1 MAAPRSTGRPI
12 AIAVLAVLLA
22 GSSLAPATIGANP
35 TSEIQQTQGFRKGVT
50 LAGIREHQAA
60 FQGFAD
66 ANGGSRVAGLGGYD
80 DSAQYVYDRAL
91 AAGYEVSFQEF
102 EFLFVG
108 DASPPVFE
116 RLTAPATDYVDGVDF
131 ATISYSGSGDVTA
144 ELSAVDL
151 VVPSP
156 EPNAST
162 SGCEASDFAGF
173 VAGNIALLQRGTCTF
188 RLKTENA
195 IAAGAIAVVVFNEGN
210 PGRTA
215 LNFGTMNPPPLDL
228 PAITTSFAVGDSLRN
243 GVLNGPT
250 GVEVHLLSDQLAE
263 VRTTR
268 NVIAETPD
276 GDPNRVVIIGAH
288 LDSVPAGPGINDN
301 GSGSGTILEIA
312 ETFAAQGREPRNKL
326 RFMWYS
332 AEESGLI
339 GSEFYVD
346 SLSPAERGQ
355 IEMMLN
361 FDMVGSPNMVRFVYD
376 GDNSAFPVT
385 PGQVQAGPPGSG
397 EIERVFADYFA
408 SQGLASEP
416 TPFSGRSDY
425 GPFISATPGIP
436 AGGLFT
442 GAEGLKT
449 AAQALTYGGVA
460 GQQYDP
466 CYHLACDTFAGS
478 GGGTV
483 GGVGLIGLDQ
493 MSDAAAHAVLLFS
506 KRNFDHEPLT
516 ATSLSADAS
525 LRQFSVGDAADAPAP
540 ASDYRLDR

>member
-1 MAAPRSTGRPI
+1 LAAPRSTGRPI
-12 AIAVLAVLLA
+12 AIAVLTALIA
-22 GSSLAPATIGANP
+22 GSSLAPATLGANP
-35 TSEIQQTQGFRKGVT
+35 TSEIKQTQGFRKAVT

-60 FQGFAD
+60 FQAFAD

-80 DSAQYVYDRAL
+80 DSAQYVYDRAQ
-91 AAGYEVSFQEF
+91 AAGYDVSFQEF

-108 DASPPVFE
+108 DATPPILN
-116 RLTAPATDYVDGVDF
+116 RLTAPAASFVNGVDF

-144 ELSAVDL
+144 NLVAVDL
-151 VVPSP
+151 IVPSP
-156 EPNAST
+156 APNAST

-188 RLKTENA
+188 RVKTENA
-195 IAAGAIAVVVFNEGN
+195 MAAGAVGVIVFNEGN

-215 LNFGTMNPPPLDL
+215 LNFGTMNPPPVNL
-228 PAITTSFAVGDSLRN
+228 PAVTTSFAVGQNLRN

-250 GVEVHLLSDQLAE
+250 GVQVRLVSDQLAE
-263 VRTTR
+263 LRTTR

-276 GDPNRVVIIGAH
+276 GDPDRVVVIGAH
-288 LDSVPAGPGINDN
+288 LDSVSAGPGINDN
-301 GSGSGTILEIA
+301 GSGSATILEIA
-312 ETFAAQGREPRNKL
+312 ETFAAQDREPRNKL
-326 RFMWYS
+326 RFMWFS
-332 AEESGLI
+332 AEEGGLI
-339 GSEFYVD
+339 GSDFYVD

-408 SQGLASEP
+408 SQNLASEP

-425 GPFISATPGIP
+425 GPFITAVPGIP

-442 GAEGLKT
+442 GAEGIKT

-466 CYHLACDTFAGS
+466 CYHIACDTFAGT
-478 GGGTV
+478 GGGTI

-506 KRNFDHEPLT
+506 KRKFDSEPLST
-516 ATSLSADAS
+516 TSASADAS
-525 LRQFSVGDAADAPAP
+525 LRPFSVGGATDAPAP
-540 ASDYRLDR
+540 EIDARQTR